1 MIDIKDVNNSLGALA
16 MVLKEH
22 RLEINEVKNMVV
34 DSQNFE
40 EAVIYRNVEQAL
52 DKLIEAIETLRKE
65 KL

>member
-22 RLEINEVKNMVV
+22 RLEINEVKNIVV

-52 DKLIEAIETLRKE
+52 DKLIEAIDALRKE
-65 KL
+65 KI